1 MKTRRGMKW
10 RVGTKLV
17 KRERVVKQLKTV
29 IKCKN
34 QIN

>member
-1 MKTRRGMKW
+1 MKIGRGVKR